1 MIDALGSRQIV
12 ELALKSLIKK
22 MGKLVVFGQAAEG
35 EDATLDLFNLLVD
48 EITIIPTLINPFT
61 TSQAIRLLEQ
71 KKLQVEPLISHTFT
85 LDEAQKGFDLHMES
99 VPGTEK
105 VVLRP

>member
-1 MIDALGSRQIV
+1 VIDALGSRQIV